1 MDLIYHER
9 QEASLCAQHCLN
21 SLLQGPYFSAVD
33 LATIAQQ
40 LDESER
46 QTMAEGDLDSP
57 EYLQFLQQPSGN
69 MDDSGFFSV
78 QVISKALK
86 VWGLDLI
93 PFSNASMSIA
103 RQHPEQEGSFIC
115 NFKEHWLTIR
125 KIGVQWFNL
134 NSLLEG
140 PELLTETY
148 LGMFLTQLQGEGYSI
163 FVVRGNLP
171 ACGAEDVLRYTPAV
185 QSRRPRLLSD
195 LQNQTS
201 QGAAVGG
208 KFSQEDLQR
217 ALDESRQMG
226 VSPAHEEDELQEAIR
241 LSIQIAES
249 AKNETGTS
257 TSSQYSTPV
266 DQDELRRKRQAYF
279 DRQSGLQ
286 SSCGQGSEQS
296 SISENSISGN
306 QHQPQ
311 GEAEEDL
318 ENEMLAEA
326 IKLSMQ
332 QP

>member
-1 MDLIYHER
+1 MELSCNK

-33 LATIAQQ
+33 LATIAHQ

-93 PFSNASMSIA
+93 PFSNSSVTTA
-103 RQHPEQEGSFIC
+103 RQHPEKEGSYIC

-125 KIGVQWFNL
+125 KIGIQWFNL

-140 PELLTETY
+140 PEILSETY

-163 FVVRGNLP
+163 FVIRGHLP
-171 ACGAEDVLRYTPAV
+171 ACGAEDVLRLSPAI
-185 QSRRPRLLSD
+185 QSHRPRLLSD
-195 LQNQTS
+195 VRNQTN
-201 QGAAVGG
+201 QGATVGG
-208 KFSQEDLQR
+208 RFSQEDLQR
-217 ALDESRQMG
+217 ALDESQHMS
-226 VSPAHEEDELQEAIR
+226 VPPTKEQDELQEAIR

-249 AKNETGTS
+249 AKDEAGTS
-257 TSSQYSTPV
+257 SGGQYASQV

-279 DRQSGLQ
+279 EKQSNSSPTAAKTSSSNIEENTISYIQ
-286 SSCGQGSEQS
+286 S
-296 SISENSISGN
+296 N
-306 QHQPQ
+306 PQ
-311 GEAEEDL
+311 EAEDL
-318 ENEMLAEA
+318 EDAMLAEA
-326 IKLSMQ
+326 IKLSMEK
-332 QP
+332 P